1 MTQSVDHRLLLQ
13 QFHARVRQHPNRVYL
28 TQPIGGGQVKDYTWA
43 QVSEEA
49 RRMAAH
55 LQSLGYPAGS
65 CIAMITKN
73 CAHFII
79 AELAIWMAGYTSVAL
94 FPTFNAENIKF
105 ILAHSE
111 AKLIFI
117 GKLDSMADVDAGTPA
132 DLPRIVFPLAP
143 KSPGE
148 SWDAITARTEPLA
161 GEPVRG
167 ADELSIIIYT
177 SGSTG
182 QPKGVMHSFRT
193 IALGAETFVEVIK
206 LGSDERILS
215 YLPLAHAFERAV
227 VEATSFISG
236 FHIYFAESLETF
248 ISDIKRARPTVFI
261 SVPRLWLKFQLGVF
275 AKQPQKK
282 LDFLL
287 KLPILGKIVSKK
299 VLTGLGLEHVRIAA
313 SGSAPIPP
321 SLIHWYRSLGL
332 ELLEGYGMSEN
343 FCASHISVPGKTRV
357 GYVGNASPGVRCR
370 ISHEGEILVHSPGS
384 MLGYFKEPQL
394 SADSFTEDGFL
405 KTGDCG
411 ELDDQDRL
419 KITGRIKE
427 QFKTSKGKFV
437 VPARVENLL
446 NADINIELSCVAG
459 SGYSDAHALIQ
470 VAESLVDKLKT
481 AEGRAEYEPHFAAL
495 LKQVNGQLEDWEHLG
510 FVAIVS
516 ERWLVE
522 NGFLTP
528 TMKIKRSTIEAHY
541 KPQLDAWYASKKK
554 VIWG

>member
-55 LQSLGYPAGS
+55 LQSLGYPPGS

-227 VEATSFISG
+227 VEATSFIAG
-236 FHIYFAESLETF
+236 FQIYFAESLETF

-282 LDFLL
+282 LDLLL
-287 KLPILGKIVSKK
+287 KIPPERLARMRSSIEKMERMSPESRRDFAAKLAKYERATTEERHKIMKEMRERGGFGSRV
-299 VLTGLGLEHVRIAA
+299 LEHHFKMLTPEEAKVERARIQALTPEQRMEFIRKLA
-313 SGSAPIPP
+313 
-321 SLIHWYRSLGL
+321 
-332 ELLEGYGMSEN
+332 EQYGPE
-343 FCASHISVPGKTRV
+343 FAKDKDKAKAGETK
-357 GYVGNASPGVRCR
+357 
-370 ISHEGEILVHSPGS
+370 EGE
-384 MLGYFKEPQL
+384 K
-394 SADSFTEDGFL
+394 
-405 KTGDCG
+405 K
-411 ELDDQDRL
+411 R
-419 KITGRIKE
+419 R
-427 QFKTSKGKFV
+427 
-437 VPARVENLL
+437 
-446 NADINIELSCVAG
+446 
-459 SGYSDAHALIQ
+459 
-470 VAESLVDKLKT
+470 KL
-481 AEGRAEYEPHFAAL
+481 AEGEASAAPAPL
-495 LKQVNGQLEDWEHLG
+495 VPSKQ
-510 FVAIVS
+510 
-516 ERWLVE
+516 
-522 NGFLTP
+522 
-528 TMKIKRSTIEAHY
+528 
-541 KPQLDAWYASKKK
+541 
-554 VIWG
+554 